1 MCDTMETE
9 DQVELQTK
17 SMEESVSYLDNFLKN
32 PGLIHLTEKIL
43 WDLNSESLAS
53 FRLVSKASKECIDRH
68 LYLFIMLDQALHHQ
82 TACNTTSIYQAYP
95 KWRQVFEGMKQQKGA
110 DITLFLDTIKQYL
123 KSFKKSSSLYMD
135 PLAFAVKKLHGAGDF
150 LEAVLKTGYQLDKLE
165 GKKLFQAALGFM
177 SGKVIEILI
186 DRSNEFDI
194 DLNVTS
200 TRDRDNSLLHVACTI
215 KNINLLLKIVAKA
228 DVVDFNIKNKQEQT
242 GFFLA
247 CEVNFVEG
255 VEILLENAEKLK
267 INLNVMG
274 KTTLRSNYCKITPFG
289 VAVKNGHALVVQKLL
304 EASKKYVI
312 TTTNVGVTWQ
322 GFNRRPFSIICEES
336 KVEVAKLLF
345 NHDKDEAEKEM
356 NLVCDNGRSALH
368 YACKSNNLPMIQF
381 MMANLPNID
390 FNDIDNFG
398 MTPFHVACQFGN
410 LDICQFLIEHLPNHD
425 LNARIHNGNT
435 AFHLACQN
443 GHLNIVKFMVDHMT
457 CPKHLNVLSFG
468 GSTPFHYACQSG
480 SFALVK
486 YFVKNISWV
495 DFSAKN
501 NYGHTA
507 FHWAM
512 GENYKI
518 EWKLNIAQFLISQ
531 RDTINI
537 DLTSKTPKGATPLTL
552 LRKKLVSRPTNFGLP
567 KDQEDLAN
575 KVICDLS
582 GLEMA
587 EID

>member
-1 MCDTMETE
+1 MEPN
-9 DQVELQTK
+9 D
-17 SMEESVSYLDNFLKN
+17 YLDKFLKK
-32 PGLIHLTEKIL
+32 PGLIHLAEKIL

-53 FRLVSKASKECIDRH
+53 FRLVSKASKECIDKH
-68 LYLFIMLDQALHHQ
+68 LYLFIMLDQALHHK

-95 KWRQVFEGMKQQKGA
+95 KWNQVFESMKCQKRT
-110 DITLFLDTIKQYL
+110 DIALFLDTVKQYL
-123 KSFKKSSSLYMD
+123 KSFKNSSSLYMD
-135 PLAFAVKKLHGAGDF
+135 PLAFAVKKLCGAGDF

-165 GKKLFQAALGFM
+165 GKKLFKAALEFM
-177 SGKVIEILI
+177 NGKVLEILV
-186 DRSNEFDI
+186 DQSDVLGI
-194 DLNVTS
+194 DLNVKEAN
-200 TRDRDNSLLHVACTI
+200 DKENSLLHVACTI
-215 KNINLLLKIVAKA
+215 KNVNLLQKVIAKA
-228 DVVDFNIKNKQEQT
+228 DVIDANIKNRQGQT

-255 VEILLENAEKLK
+255 VEILLDNAKKLK
-267 INLNVMG
+267 IDLNVMAL
-274 KTTLRSNYCKITPFG
+274 TTLRSNYRKITPFG
-289 VAVKNGHALVVQKLL
+289 VAVRNGHALVVQKLL

-480 SFALVK
+480 SFPLVK
-486 YFVKNISWV
+486 YFVKNISWI

-531 RDTINI
+531 RNTINI

-587 EID
+587 KPKKKFCWFTSRN

>member
-32 PGLIHLTEKIL
+32 PGLIHLAEKIL
-43 WDLNSESLAS
+43 WHSNSETLAS
-53 FRLVSKASKECIDRH
+53 FRLVSKSLKEIIDKH
-68 LYLFIMLDQALHHQ
+68 LYLFIRLDQALHHQ

-312 TTTNVGVTWQ
+312 TTTNVGVTLQ
-322 GFNRRPFSIICEES
+322 GSNRRSFSIACEEGN
-336 KVEVAKLLF
+336 VEVAKLLF
-345 NHDKDEAEKEM
+345 NHDQDQAGK
-356 NLVCDNGRSALH
+356 L
-368 YACKSNNLPMIQF
+368 
-381 MMANLPNID
+381 
-390 FNDIDNFG
+390 
-398 MTPFHVACQFGN
+398 HVASQFGN
-410 LDICQFLIEHLPNHD
+410 TEICQFLIENLPNHV
-425 LNARIHNGNT
+425 LNTRNNNGNT

-443 GHLNIVKFMVDHMT
+443 GHLETVKIMVKKMTSIDLNIKT
-457 CPKHLNVLSFG
+457 NN
-468 GSTPFHYACQSG
+468 GSTPFHFACQSG
-480 SFALVK
+480 SLELVK
-486 YFVKNISWV
+486 YFVENISWI

-501 NYGHTA
+501 NDGHTA

-512 GENYKI
+512 GENNKI
-518 EWKLNIAQFLISQ
+518 ENILDIAQFLISQ
-531 RDTINI
+531 RGTINI
-537 DLTSKTPKGATPLTL
+537 DLTSTTPKGTTPLTL
-552 LRKKLVSRPTNFGLP
+552 LRRKLVSRPTNLGLP
-567 KDQEDLAN
+567 KNQEDIAN
-575 KVICDLS
+575 KVISDLAK
-582 GLEMA
+582 LED
-587 EID
+587 EEKNKLY